1 VRSLADEFYF
11 LPEGGRLLAS
21 PADATPSPPCD
32 AQPEEYDVA
41 LAAWRVEQVTTMTV
55 RQVLHKWAGLRT
67 FTADKV
73 PVAGFAPEAP
83 GYFWLAGQGGYGLQ
97 TAPALAEVTEALV
110 TGAPWPRALAL
121 EPGDLAP
128 ARLLPG

>member
-1 VRSLADEFYF
+1 
-11 LPEGGRLLAS
+11 
-21 PADATPSPPCD
+21 
-32 AQPEEYDVA
+32 
-41 LAAWRVEQVTTMTV
+41 VEQVTTMTV